1 MTDADNPRAEA
12 AADIRD
18 DAPRADPGD
27 HSPLA
32 FPAHLLPVEADE
44 DAEVI
49 LEEVIPAPD
58 DGKTLRPRREARE
71 TALVLLYE
79 AEARGVDPREVLD
92 AQIVTPLNYTVALL
106 SGISEHLAE
115 TDELITRFARDWR
128 LERMPSID
136 RCLLRIAV
144 FELGH
149 RNDVPTGVVLA
160 EAVELAS
167 RYSTKDSS
175 RFVNGI
181 LSRIA
186 EHLGRTA
193 EGTDVEPGRAVQP
206 GRESGPDTSKDRG
219 IGNNHR

>member
-106 SGISEHLAE
+106 SASIHSVPSKSDAATGGLSMRSSPAV
-115 TDELITRFARDWR
+115 TPR
-128 LERMPSID
+128 LPVTAGAAIGPLID
-136 RCLLRIAV
+136 RSA
-144 FELGH
+144 
-149 RNDVPTGVVLA
+149 
-160 EAVELAS
+160 
-167 RYSTKDSS
+167 
-175 RFVNGI
+175 
-181 LSRIA
+181 
-186 EHLGRTA
+186 
-193 EGTDVEPGRAVQP
+193 
-206 GRESGPDTSKDRG
+206 
-219 IGNNHR
+219 